1 MGHRSS
7 DFRSNVWQEWQES
20 GKHFTIPISDLKTAR
35 NVANR
40 CSRKDYTDETI
51 AHPELCLIRDHGAQI
66 ESFLSKSL
74 ASVWQAQVA
83 PIRHRG
89 KPLILLY
96 YRPCSGT
103 AQLVR
108 AWESGSVRNTNQR

>member
-1 MGHRSS
+1 M
-7 DFRSNVWQEWQES
+7 S
-20 GKHFTIPISDLKTAR
+20 GKSGKSLASTSLSLSSDLKTAR

-51 AHPELCLIRDHGAQI
+51 AHPELCLIRDYGAQI

-74 ASVWQAQVA
+74 ARVWQAQVA
-83 PIRHRG
+83 RIQHRG

-96 YRPCSGT
+96 YVHMMKHLNWIG
-103 AQLVR
+103 
-108 AWESGSVRNTNQR
+108 AWES